1 MFMGFIKNFFASCLG
16 AMVAM
21 VAVVFLGV
29 WIFSMA
35 LSSDKAVVVDKQSV
49 LYLDMDVPVMEQTVD
64 DPFTDLISGGKQA
77 IGLLQ
82 LKASIAQA
90 KADDNVEGIYLYCGN
105 LNAGVATLMEI
116 RESLLDFKTSGKWVI
131 AYAHNYSEGTYLLAS
146 AAESVYMNPAGHL
159 ELNGLSAEVMFY
171 KRLFEKLEIRPQV
184 FRVGDFKSAVEPF
197 VREDLSEENRLQLN
211 SIVTGIYDAMLEGIA
226 EARNIPK
233 QRLQELSNTM
243 AVRTAAD
250 AVAYGLLDSLY
261 YDDQVRDEM
270 RSRLGLAADKD
281 IALVSYKNYSRS
293 YVPSVS
299 TQEIAVIVADGEIMP
314 GKSESGIIG
323 SATMIKEI
331 RKARTSERV
340 KAIVLRVNSP
350 GGVYQAGDEMWRE
363 LVLAAESKP
372 LIASM
377 SDYAASGGYY
387 LAMACDTIVAQ
398 PATITGSIGVFS
410 VLFDLSG
417 FLGNKIGIT
426 SEAVKTGEVGELI
439 TVTRPLTD
447 LEKSIWQQQTDEVY
461 EVFTTKAAE
470 GRGMAREA
478 VRRVAS
484 GRVWTGRQAKDNGLV
499 DVLGTFDDAV
509 RLAAERSGVGD
520 DYRLKFYPQPK
531 SFLEQLASTWDEQVK
546 SIFSGD
552 ISETRLLL
560 KQWEKLRRYEG
571 AQTRMP
577 FEVEIK

>member
-90 KADDNVEGIYLYCGN
+90 KADDNVEGIYRYCGN

-398 PATITGSIGVFS
+398 PVTITGSIGVFS
-410 VLFDLSG
+410 VLFDLSQ

-426 SEAVKTGEVGELI
+426 TEAVKTGEVGELI

-447 LEKSIWQQQTDEVY
+447 LEKSIWQSQTDEVY
-461 EVFTTKAAE
+461 DIFTRKAAE
-470 GRGMAREA
+470 GRNMSQEA
-478 VRRVAS
+478 IKQVAS
-484 GRVWTGRQAKDNGLV
+484 GR
-499 DVLGTFDDAV
+499 
-509 RLAAERSGVGD
+509 
-520 DYRLKFYPQPK
+520 
-531 SFLEQLASTWDEQVK
+531 EQVK
-546 SIFSGD
+546 SLFENGSG
-552 ISETRLLL
+552 ETYRLYM
-560 KQWEKLRRYEG
+560 QWEKIRRYEG
-571 AQTRMP
+571 SQTRMP
-577 FEVEIK
+577 FELEIR